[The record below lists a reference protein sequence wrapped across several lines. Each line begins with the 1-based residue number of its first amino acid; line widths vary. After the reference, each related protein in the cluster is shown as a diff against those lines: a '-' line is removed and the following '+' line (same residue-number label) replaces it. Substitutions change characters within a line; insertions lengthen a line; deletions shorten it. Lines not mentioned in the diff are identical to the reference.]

1 MRVRPEATDEGN
13 HMLKKTRFDGTLLSD
28 IPPFTLLLPYL
39 MPKKTGATIYFE
51 QDVDVTGTLDYMKSL
66 NRELIKKREIV
77 TLFELVMAAAAR
89 TLALRPRVNRFISG
103 NRYYQR
109 NQIVFNFVAKKE
121 LTDDGQ
127 EVNVKIAFEPEDTL
141 VDVARKAKRE
151 IRKAVSESGAENE
164 KVVASLMKLPPW
176 ILKLAV
182 RAMNWLDEHN
192 LMARSLIESD
202 PMWCSVFLTNVGSF
216 NLDAPYHH
224 LFDRGNCPIFL
235 AVGRVR
241 EVRMLDT
248 NGQME
253 TKKMLYLR
261 YSFDDRVAEGVYMA
275 KTLTMLQDFVEH
287 PEKLFAAPVVSPELR
302 KELMLRPPVE

>member
-1 MRVRPEATDEGN
+1 
-13 HMLKKTRFDGTLLSD
+13 MLKKTRFDGTLLTD

-39 MPKKTGATIYFE
+39 MPRKTGATIYFE
-51 QDVDVTGTLDYMKSL
+51 QDVDVSGTLDYMKTI

-77 TLFELVMAAAAR
+77 TLFEVVLAAAAR

-151 IRKAVSESGAENE
+151 IRKAVSEDGAENE
-164 KVVASLMKLPPW
+164 KVVASLMKLPSW
-176 ILKLAV
+176 LLKLAV
-182 RAMNWLDEHN
+182 RAMNWLDDHN

-241 EVRMLDT
+241 EVRMLGAD
-248 NGQME
+248 GRIE

-287 PEKLFAAPVVSPELR
+287 PEKLFDPPVITSDIR
-302 KELMLRPPVE
+302 KELRLRLPVESGDPVEARA